1 MSLKSS
7 VWIQVVSWA
16 VTESAKMKKQSAS
29 NILFMAKSI
38 VDHKDKLH
46 NITPYSEGL
55 EQLLFINPVNFQ
67 YNKLAGTY
75 TKKEYVGVIAKELK
89 EVVPY
94 MVCTFEMDNTQ
105 YYDVGNSAMM
115 YICLLMRWR
124 NWMLIK
130 KSNR

>member
-1 MSLKSS
+1 M
-7 VWIQVVSWA
+7 SWA

-38 VDHKDKLH
+38 VGHKDKLH

-55 EQLLFINPVNFQ
+55 EQLLFINPVKFQ

-75 TKKEYVGVIAKELK
+75 TKKEYVCVIAKELK

-115 YICLLMRWR
+115 YICLLMR
-124 NWMLIK
+124 
-130 KSNR
+130 